1 MAKYTNV
8 RFLDAN
14 KNIMLVKDEETGEL
28 YVKKYIS
35 DKQRKIYEHISLR
48 GYSGVPKVVEIF
60 PEQDYFVLIEEYIK
74 GQSLQELLDSG
85 VTFPK
90 KYLLTFA
97 RFMAKTLTPIHRDGL
112 VHRDITPSNIICR
125 GDELYLVDF
134 GISRFY
140 NSKRSGDTE
149 LLGTRDYAAPEQFG
163 FGQSTNRTDIYAIGM
178 VMLTLLY
185 CDSAPVAIDKI
196 EKKVMSDI
204 KLLSV
209 ISRCTEIDPDKR
221 YESVGKLL
229 PAVFRAVYWPF
240 LSVPFLIIYAYIIL
254 FALVHIF

>member
-1 MAKYTNV
+1 
-8 RFLDAN
+8 
-14 KNIMLVKDEETGEL
+14 
-28 YVKKYIS
+28 
-35 DKQRKIYEHISLR
+35 
-48 GYSGVPKVVEIF
+48 
-60 PEQDYFVLIEEYIK
+60 
-74 GQSLQELLDSG
+74 
-85 VTFPK
+85 
-90 KYLLTFA
+90 
-97 RFMAKTLTPIHRDGL
+97 
-112 VHRDITPSNIICR
+112 
-125 GDELYLVDF
+125 
-134 GISRFY
+134 
-140 NSKRSGDTE
+140 
-149 LLGTRDYAAPEQFG
+149 
-163 FGQSTNRTDIYAIGM
+163 
-178 VMLTLLY
+178 MLTLLY